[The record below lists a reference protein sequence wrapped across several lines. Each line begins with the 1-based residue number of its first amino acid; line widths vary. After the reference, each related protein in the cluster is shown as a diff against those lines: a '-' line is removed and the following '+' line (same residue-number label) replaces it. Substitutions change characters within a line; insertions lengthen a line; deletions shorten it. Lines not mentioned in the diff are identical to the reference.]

1 MKKLLLCCAAAVAA
15 AGTASAVYEYDRLYA
30 ELAEL
35 DVAADRAWDEVKTP
49 AEYAARKAE
58 LRKKMIADIGG
69 LFERCPLNA
78 EITGTVPRDGYR
90 IEKVIFE
97 TLPGIRLTA
106 LAFVPDAAKFK
117 PPYPA
122 VAVTCGHAMEG
133 KANAGYQRACV
144 MGAKEGFLMCI
155 YDPFG
160 QGERVMGAFGNCSGH
175 NNFEAVALRAGRSAA
190 AFRIWDGMRV
200 LDYLESRPDVKR
212 DRLGLMG
219 NSGGG
224 TMTSLIM
231 ALEPRLKAA
240 APSCYISSIRE
251 VVKAIGPQDAE
262 QCVYGQLR
270 DGINH
275 ASLVLM
281 ADAAVRLQ
289 FSQDDFFPIKGAL
302 STYEV
307 VRKTAER
314 LGCGARYSKTVVP
327 GPHGWKESSR
337 RSSLDWMR
345 QWLMDEKPNGKTDAD
360 YAALDKTF
368 DAKTADM
375 GLTQKEAAV
384 TKTGGLKWIK
394 GERDFYDFIIDEVVG
409 AKTPRL
415 VFCDTEGGRHSYYG
429 TGLAA
434 EENAVVARML
444 GKSLVVMRRDQILE
458 AARAFAQKEGRKPV
472 LVAYDTWERAA
483 AKAYAAHPELF
494 AGFKSLGTGTVF
506 GAERREALK

>member
-1 MKKLLLCCAAAVAA
+1 MNNVLMSCVAAVAL
-15 AGTASAVYEYDRLYA
+15 AGTASAVCEYDRL
-30 ELAEL
+30 LAEL
-35 DVAADRAWDEVKTP
+35 EQQDVAADKAWDAVKTP
-49 AEYAARKAE
+49 ADYAARKQE
-58 LRKKMIADIGG
+58 LRQKMTADIGG
-69 LFERCPLNA
+69 LFKRCPLNA
-78 EITGTVPRDGYR
+78 EVRGTIPRDGYR

-97 TLPGIRLTA
+97 TLPGIHLTA

-122 VAVTCGHAMEG
+122 VAVTCGHAVEG

-160 QGERVMGAFGNCSGH
+160 QGERVMGTFGNCSGH

-200 LDYLESRPDVKR
+200 LDYLESRSDVKK

-251 VVKAIGPQDAE
+251 VVKSIGPQDAE

-289 FSQDDFFPIKGAL
+289 FSQEDFFPIKGAQ
-302 STYEV
+302 STYDV
-307 VRKTAER
+307 VRRTADR
-314 LGCGARYSKTVVP
+314 LGLGARYSATTVP

-375 GLTQKEAAV
+375 GIAQKEAAV

-394 GERDFYDFIIDEVVG
+394 GERNFYDFIIDEVVG
-409 AKTPRL
+409 ASTPRI
-415 VFCDTEGGRHSYYG
+415 VFCDTEGGRHNYYG
-429 TGLAA
+429 NGLSA
-434 EENAVVARML
+434 EENAVIMRML
-444 GKSLVVMRRDQILE
+444 GKSLIAMRRDQVLD
-458 AARAFAQKEGRKPV
+458 AAHAFVAKEGKKPV
-472 LVAYDTWERAA
+472 LVAYDSWEPAA
-483 AKAYAAHPELF
+483 ARAYAEHPELF
-494 AGFKSLGTGTVF
+494 AGFRSLGIGTVMN
-506 GAERREALK
+506 AERGEALK